1 MQGTA
6 HFAVFTSRN
15 GNLHWASVQR
25 LCCLPLCTDCALIW
39 TVAFELQAATYFLVH
54 SSVLLFRFT
63 VCDICEQFKA
73 QLHDPATPLAE
84 KLGCVKSYRNH
95 LRSQYTDRSLL
106 WQLCDLSYAREGD
119 LMCIWIDGMEQSK
132 FQVPRSRGLKT
143 ASATLLGFDP
153 VARYIFCS
161 DCESEGCCNGE

>member
-1 MQGTA
+1 M
-6 HFAVFTSRN
+6 
-15 GNLHWASVQR
+15 
-25 LCCLPLCTDCALIW
+25 
-39 TVAFELQAATYFLVH
+39 AFDLQAATYFLVH

-119 LMCIWIDGMEQSK
+119 LMCIWIDGMDQSK
-132 FQVPRSRGLKT
+132 FTSPKKSRIENGL
-143 ASATLLGFDP
+143 SN
-153 VARYIFCS
+153 VAWF
-161 DCESEGCCNGE
+161 